1 MIEEGKCYYVVLKDD
16 ETNKTD
22 LYTIYVNYLY
32 KYYDQDIA
40 QCDILDNKGNLYK
53 DQNIP
58 IENILHYNKLSYEDC
73 ESFFKK
79 DLFER
84 YFESIKDPFKERV
97 NLFEYS

>member
-32 KYYDQDIA
+32 KYKYHDQDIA
-40 QCDILDNKGNLYK
+40 HCDIIDNIGNLYK
-53 DQNIP
+53 NQHIP
-58 IENILHYNKLSYEDC
+58 IENILHYNKLSYEYC
-73 ESFFKK
+73 ENIFKK

-84 YFESIKDPFKERV
+84 YFKSIKEIERQ
-97 NLFEYS
+97 NLLEYS